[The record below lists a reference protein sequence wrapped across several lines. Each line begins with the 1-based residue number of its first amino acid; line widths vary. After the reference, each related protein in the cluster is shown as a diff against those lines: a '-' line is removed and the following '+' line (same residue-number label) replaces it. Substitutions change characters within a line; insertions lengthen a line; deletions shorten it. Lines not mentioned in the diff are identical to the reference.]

1 MFSCTTLDM
10 AGVVVPFG
18 AEWKYPS
25 LSSLGS
31 RWNVCIARVMY
42 CHEFYK
48 GYIHTMWDIRGKW
61 PKDIKDGR
69 GRSLSPARD
78 KKGPADNDYG
88 PEGPPNPLTNPKFFC
103 RMVTEGWDAIVAAVV
118 LVFGLAAGH
127 GPDVYHCV
135 AISCSAGCHR
145 SLSAAMVIAF
155 VFNMG
160 LWSPS
165 MQKEYDEVVEVIKE
179 LTKIA
184 EIKISEQCRYMGLQI
199 PSAPPSGAS
208 PSQQWLPR
216 DPPGPPPGG
225 PPPASPDGP
234 PPASSSSSASSAVQG
249 AKRFL
254 AENMYELHG
263 LLTEMKVDPSAW
275 TVARLLNCF
284 FCVLTIIACWSSL
297 LSSTKMMAS
306 LAAERSDMAR
316 EFVMHAESQWEANGG
331 YIEGAFDNPS
341 AAVMWHCKSRFNRI
355 SGHLVMS
362 KAPGGR
368 LGLRLRIPA
377 AALAGAAGSCHHDDL
392 GFDLVFDK
400 DGLRQI
406 LRGWI
411 VSFAAMPRKRL
422 RGPETAAKASPTAS
436 PSPEEPKAAAAIPTA
451 SPSSASEPKAAAA
464 ANPSSSSSPSEPKAA
479 AAANPS
485 SSSSPSE
492 PKAAA
497 AAKPSPKTG
506 GGTARDP
513 LSNTSRKRDRPATSW
528 GSSSSQ
534 AGSCTSSEAGSC
546 FPRGIQHLT
555 FKPPPPAPVP
565 SSSSSGDVFAEWTSR
580 FQALLSLKTRV
591 CWMLDSDGYAT
602 ARRHGGDPHSIQQ
615 CVGDPVRPKTPGEAR
630 DAIQV
635 LDYRI
640 TQLRQWE
647 TLYSLHNPELAMY
660 AQYVQHNTSVAWF
673 RS

>member
-31 RWNVCIARVMY
+31 RWNVCIARVMIHCNACRRQGEGKGRDVMAGY

-316 EFVMHAESQWEANGG
+316 EFVMHAESQREANGG

-400 DGLRQI
+400 
-406 LRGWI
+406 
-411 VSFAAMPRKRL
+411 
-422 RGPETAAKASPTAS
+422 
-436 PSPEEPKAAAAIPTA
+436 
-451 SPSSASEPKAAAA
+451 
-464 ANPSSSSSPSEPKAA
+464 
-479 AAANPS
+479 
-485 SSSSPSE
+485 
-492 PKAAA
+492 AAA

-506 GGTARDP
+506 QPPVGAAPPPKPAAAPPPKPAAAFPEEPVPKMPAASPPPSPSPDP
-513 LSNTSRKRDRPATSW
+513 LA
-528 GSSSSQ
+528 
-534 AGSCTSSEAGSC
+534 
-546 FPRGIQHLT
+546 GIQHLT